1 MSDKKVRIIVDSASD
16 LAEGIAEKVTV
27 LPMTLRFGDTEYVD
41 GVNITNK
48 EFYEKLIESDE
59 LPTTSQIMPLAFEEA
74 YRETIEAGEDVI
86 VITISSKLS
95 GTYQSACIAK
105 EEVEGN
111 VYVVDSLSAAIGEGI
126 LVEYAVR
133 LKEQGKSAAEIA
145 SALEE
150 KRHNVGLIAM
160 LNTLEYLKKG
170 GRISKTVAF
179 AGELLSIKPVVS
191 IENGEVNLLGKARG
205 SRQANNLLVKE
216 IEKAGG
222 VDFDMPLLLGF
233 TGVEDSLLRKYV
245 EDSKALWEGQDDK
258 LRSSPIGSIV
268 GTHVGPG
275 AVAVAFFKKKIPQ
288 IVECFETVV

>member
-1 MSDKKVRIIVDSASD
+1 MNKVRIIVDSAAD
-16 LAEGIAEKVTV
+16 LAQGLEKKVTV
-27 LPMTLRFGDTEYVD
+27 LPMTLRFGDTEYID

-59 LPTTSQIMPLAFEEA
+59 LPTTSQIMPHAFAQAYKEA
-74 YRETIEAGEDVI
+74 IEAGEDVV

-105 EEVEGN
+105 EEVGGN
-111 VYVVDSLSAAIGEGI
+111 IYVVDSLSAAISEGI
-126 LVEYAVR
+126 LTEYAVQ
-133 LKEQGKSAAEIA
+133 LTEDGKGADEIAAE
-145 SALEE
+145 LEE
-150 KRHNVGLIAM
+150 KRKNIRLIAM

-191 IENGEVNLLGKARG
+191 IVDGEVNLLGKARG

-216 IEKAGG
+216 IETAGG
-222 VDFDMPLLLGF
+222 VDFSMPLLLGF
-233 TGVEDSLLRKYV
+233 TGVEDSLLRKYI
-245 EDSKALWEGQDDK
+245 EDSEALWEGHSEK
-258 LRSSPIGSIV
+258 LNVSSIGSIV

-275 AVAVAFFKKKIPQ
+275 AVAVAFFKK
-288 IVECFETVV
+288 